1 MVESVWYKRRDEVL
15 HLLEKYHN
23 KARFNSWE
31 IDRFETILDKTS
43 LVTYYTHDEE
53 DLTPEYIE
61 LCKIK
66 INRYEAQQQLPIPED
81 DKGSNKR
88 RKTLRNQWR

>member
-31 IDRFETILDKTS
+31 RDRFETILDKTS

-53 DLTPEYIE
+53 DLTPE
-61 LCKIK
+61 
-66 INRYEAQQQLPIPED
+66 
-81 DKGSNKR
+81 
-88 RKTLRNQWR
+88 

>member
-31 IDRFETILDKTS
+31 RDRFETILDKTK
-43 LVTYYTHDEE
+43 LITYYTHEKE
-53 DLTPEYIE
+53 DLTPEYID
-61 LCKIK
+61 LCEIIIK
-66 INRYEAQQQLPIPED
+66 RYEAQQQLPIPED